1 MQCNTWT
8 RLFDIKLPS
17 DRLHLFIESAS
28 PIQYD
33 IYKSQLKRKIIMGI
47 KISVNHQAIADAL
60 IKSGDLH
67 RDDCGCGLLYEH
79 DEAQE
84 LQELIDIALDVIEV
98 FGEAGLRALSNR
110 AERRADELDIE
121 VRAKQA
127 KAEAE
132 KALREAQLSEYD
144 QLALMG
150 AVGSVGGDM
159 DAYDLAKALVS
170 RKVYTVPEIMRLS
183 REQLRHLLS

>member
-1 MQCNTWT
+1 
-8 RLFDIKLPS
+8 
-17 DRLHLFIESAS
+17 
-28 PIQYD
+28 
-33 IYKSQLKRKIIMGI
+33 MGI

-67 RDDCGCGLLYEH
+67 REDCGCGLSYEH
-79 DEAQE
+79 DDAQE
-84 LQELIDIALDVIEV
+84 LQELIDITLDVIEV

-121 VRAKQA
+121 VRAKLA

-132 KALREAQLSEYD
+132 KAMTEPQLSEYD
-144 QLALMG
+144 QLALMS
-150 AVGSVGGDM
+150 AVGSVGGDL
-159 DAYDLAKALVS
+159 DAYDMAKALVA
-170 RKVYTVPEIMRLS
+170 RKIYTVPEIMRLS

>member
-1 MQCNTWT
+1 
-8 RLFDIKLPS
+8 
-17 DRLHLFIESAS
+17 
-28 PIQYD
+28 
-33 IYKSQLKRKIIMGI
+33 MGI

-67 RDDCGCGLLYEH
+67 REDCGCGLSYEH
-79 DEAQE
+79 DDAQE
-84 LQELIDIALDVIEV
+84 FQELIDITLDVIEV

-121 VRAKQA
+121 VRAKLA

-132 KALREAQLSEYD
+132 QALGEAQLSEYD

-150 AVGSVGGDM
+150 AVGSIGGDM
-159 DAYDLAKALVS
+159 DAYDLAKTLVR
-170 RKVYTVPEIMRLS
+170 RKVYSVAEIMRLS
-183 REQLRHLLS
+183 SVQLRHLLS

>member
-1 MQCNTWT
+1 
-8 RLFDIKLPS
+8 
-17 DRLHLFIESAS
+17 
-28 PIQYD
+28 
-33 IYKSQLKRKIIMGI
+33 MGI

-67 RDDCGCGLLYEH
+67 REDCGCGLSYEH

-132 KALREAQLSEYD
+132 KAMSEAQLSEYD
-144 QLALMG
+144 QLALMS
-150 AVGSVGGDM
+150 AVGSVGGDL
-159 DAYDLAKALVS
+159 DAYDLAKALVA
-170 RKVYTVPEIMRLS
+170 RKIYTVPEIMRLS

>member
-1 MQCNTWT
+1 
-8 RLFDIKLPS
+8 
-17 DRLHLFIESAS
+17 
-28 PIQYD
+28 
-33 IYKSQLKRKIIMGI
+33 MGI

-67 RDDCGCGLLYEH
+67 REDCGCGLSYEH

-84 LQELIDIALDVIEV
+84 LQEVIDIALDVIEV
-98 FGEAGLRALSNR
+98 YGEAGLRALVNQG
-110 AERRADELDIE
+110 ERRADELDLK
-121 VRAKQA
+121 VRAAAAQA

-132 KALREAQLSEYD
+132 KALGVAQMSEYD
-144 QLALMG
+144 QLALMS
-150 AVGSVGGDM
+150 AVGSVGGDL
-159 DAYDLAKALVS
+159 DAYDMAKALVA

>member
-1 MQCNTWT
+1 
-8 RLFDIKLPS
+8 
-17 DRLHLFIESAS
+17 
-28 PIQYD
+28 
-33 IYKSQLKRKIIMGI
+33 MGI

-67 RDDCGCGLLYEH
+67 REDCGCGLSYEH

-84 LQELIDIALDVIEV
+84 LQELIDITLDVIEV

-132 KALREAQLSEYD
+132 KALGEAQLTEYD
-144 QLALMG
+144 QLALMS
-150 AVGSVGGDM
+150 AVGSIGGDV
-159 DAYDLAKALVS
+159 DAYDLAKTLVR
-170 RKVYTVPEIMRLS
+170 RKVYSVAEIMRLS
-183 REQLRHLLS
+183 SVQLRHLLS

>member
-1 MQCNTWT
+1 
-8 RLFDIKLPS
+8 
-17 DRLHLFIESAS
+17 
-28 PIQYD
+28 
-33 IYKSQLKRKIIMGI
+33 MGL

-67 RDDCGCGLLYEH
+67 REDCGCGLSYEH

-121 VRAKQA
+121 VRAKLA

-132 KALREAQLSEYD
+132 KALGEAQLSEYD
-144 QLALMG
+144 QLALMS
-150 AVGSVGGDM
+150 AVGSIGGDM
-159 DAYDLAKALVS
+159 DAYDLAKTLVS
-170 RKVYTVPEIMRLS
+170 RKVYSVAEIKRLS
-183 REQLRHLLS
+183 SVQLRHLLS

>member
-1 MQCNTWT
+1 
-8 RLFDIKLPS
+8 
-17 DRLHLFIESAS
+17 
-28 PIQYD
+28 
-33 IYKSQLKRKIIMGI
+33 MGI
-47 KISVNHQAIADAL
+47 KVSINHQAIAEAI

-67 RDDCGCGLLYEH
+67 RDDCGCGLSYEH

-84 LQELIDIALDVIEV
+84 LQELIDISLDVIEV

-121 VRAKQA
+121 VRAKLA

-132 KALREAQLSEYD
+132 KALGEAQLSEYD
-144 QLALMG
+144 QLALMS

-170 RKVYTVPEIMRLS
+170 RKIYTVPEIMRLS

>member
-1 MQCNTWT
+1 
-8 RLFDIKLPS
+8 
-17 DRLHLFIESAS
+17 
-28 PIQYD
+28 
-33 IYKSQLKRKIIMGI
+33 MGI
-47 KISVNHQAIADAL
+47 KISVNYQAIADAL

-67 RDDCGCGLLYEH
+67 RKDCGCGLSYEH

-84 LQELIDIALDVIEV
+84 LQELIDITLDVIEV

-132 KALREAQLSEYD
+132 KALGEAQLSEYD
-144 QLALMG
+144 QLALMS
-150 AVGSVGGDM
+150 AVGSIGGDM
-159 DAYDLAKALVS
+159 DAYDLAKTLVR
-170 RKVYTVPEIMRLS
+170 RKVYSVAEIMRLS
-183 REQLRHLLS
+183 SVQLRHLLS

>member
-1 MQCNTWT
+1 
-8 RLFDIKLPS
+8 
-17 DRLHLFIESAS
+17 
-28 PIQYD
+28 
-33 IYKSQLKRKIIMGI
+33 MGI

-67 RDDCGCGLLYEH
+67 REDCGCGLSYEH

-84 LQELIDIALDVIEV
+84 LQELIDITLDVIEV

-132 KALREAQLSEYD
+132 KALGEAQLSEYD
-144 QLALMG
+144 QLALMS
-150 AVGSVGGDM
+150 AVGSIGGDM
-159 DAYDLAKALVS
+159 DAYDLAKTLVR
-170 RKVYTVPEIMRLS
+170 RKVYSVAEIMRLS
-183 REQLRHLLS
+183 SVQLRHLLS

>member
-1 MQCNTWT
+1 
-8 RLFDIKLPS
+8 
-17 DRLHLFIESAS
+17 
-28 PIQYD
+28 
-33 IYKSQLKRKIIMGI
+33 MGS

-67 RDDCGCGLLYEH
+67 REDCGCGLSYEH

-84 LQELIDIALDVIEV
+84 LQELIDITLDVIEV

-132 KALREAQLSEYD
+132 KALGEAQLSEYD
-144 QLALMG
+144 QLALMS
-150 AVGSVGGDM
+150 AVGSIGGDM
-159 DAYDLAKALVS
+159 DAYDLAKTLVR
-170 RKVYTVPEIMRLS
+170 RKVYSVAEIMRLS
-183 REQLRHLLS
+183 SVQLRHLLS

>member
-1 MQCNTWT
+1 
-8 RLFDIKLPS
+8 
-17 DRLHLFIESAS
+17 
-28 PIQYD
+28 
-33 IYKSQLKRKIIMGI
+33 MGI

-67 RDDCGCGLLYEH
+67 RDDCGCGLSYEH

-98 FGEAGLRALSNR
+98 FGEVGLRALSNR

-121 VRAKQA
+121 VRAKLA

>member
-1 MQCNTWT
+1 
-8 RLFDIKLPS
+8 
-17 DRLHLFIESAS
+17 
-28 PIQYD
+28 
-33 IYKSQLKRKIIMGI
+33 MGL

-67 RDDCGCGLLYEH
+67 REDCGCGLSYEH

-121 VRAKQA
+121 VRAKLA

-132 KALREAQLSEYD
+132 KALGEAQLLEYD
-144 QLALMG
+144 QLALMS
-150 AVGSVGGDM
+150 AVGSIGGDM
-159 DAYDLAKALVS
+159 DAYDLAKTLVS
-170 RKVYTVPEIMRLS
+170 RKVYSVAEIKRLS
-183 REQLRHLLS
+183 SVQLRHLLS

>member
-1 MQCNTWT
+1 
-8 RLFDIKLPS
+8 
-17 DRLHLFIESAS
+17 
-28 PIQYD
+28 
-33 IYKSQLKRKIIMGI
+33 MGI

-67 RDDCGCGLLYEH
+67 REDCGCGLSYEY

-84 LQELIDIALDVIEV
+84 LQELIDITLDVIEV

-132 KALREAQLSEYD
+132 KALGEAQLTEYD
-144 QLALMG
+144 QLALMS
-150 AVGSVGGDM
+150 AVGSIGGDV
-159 DAYDLAKALVS
+159 DAYDLAKTLVR
-170 RKVYTVPEIMRLS
+170 RKVYSVAEIMRLS
-183 REQLRHLLS
+183 SVQLRHLLS

>member
-1 MQCNTWT
+1 
-8 RLFDIKLPS
+8 
-17 DRLHLFIESAS
+17 
-28 PIQYD
+28 
-33 IYKSQLKRKIIMGI
+33 MGI
-47 KISVNHQAIADAL
+47 KVSINHQAIAEAL

-67 RDDCGCGLLYEH
+67 REDCGCGLEYAH

-84 LQELIDIALDVIEV
+84 LQELIDISLDVIEV

-132 KALREAQLSEYD
+132 KALGETQLSEYD

-150 AVGSVGGDM
+150 AVGSIGGDM
-159 DAYDLAKALVS
+159 DAYDLAKTLVR
-170 RKVYTVPEIMRLS
+170 RKVYTVAEIMRLS
-183 REQLRHLLS
+183 SVQLRHLLS

>member
-1 MQCNTWT
+1 
-8 RLFDIKLPS
+8 
-17 DRLHLFIESAS
+17 
-28 PIQYD
+28 
-33 IYKSQLKRKIIMGI
+33 MGI
-47 KISVNHQAIADAL
+47 KVSINHQAIAGAI

-67 RDDCGCGLLYEH
+67 REDCGCGLEYAH

-84 LQELIDIALDVIEV
+84 LQELIDISLDVIEV

-121 VRAKQA
+121 VRAKLA

-132 KALREAQLSEYD
+132 KALREVQLSEYD

>member
-1 MQCNTWT
+1 
-8 RLFDIKLPS
+8 
-17 DRLHLFIESAS
+17 
-28 PIQYD
+28 
-33 IYKSQLKRKIIMGI
+33 MGI
-47 KISVNHQAIADAL
+47 KVSINHQAIAEAI

-67 RDDCGCGLLYEH
+67 REECGCGLSYEH

-84 LQELIDIALDVIEV
+84 LQEVIDIALDVIEV

-132 KALREAQLSEYD
+132 KALGEAQLSEYD
-144 QLALMG
+144 QLALMS
-150 AVGSVGGDM
+150 AVGSIGGDM
-159 DAYDLAKALVS
+159 DAYDLAKTLVR
-170 RKVYTVPEIMRLS
+170 RKVYSVAEIMRLS
-183 REQLRHLLS
+183 SVQLRHLLS

>member
-1 MQCNTWT
+1 MM
-8 RLFDIKLPS
+8 FIKPS
-17 DRLHLFIESAS
+17 
-28 PIQYD
+28 Q
-33 IYKSQLKRKIIMGI
+33 KRKIIMGI

-67 RDDCGCGLLYEH
+67 REDCGCGLAYEH

-84 LQELIDIALDVIEV
+84 LHELIGITLDVIEV
-98 FGEAGLRALSNR
+98 YGEAGLRALSNR

-132 KALREAQLSEYD
+132 KALGEAQLSEYD
-144 QLALMG
+144 QLALMS
-150 AVGSVGGDM
+150 AVGSVGGDL
-159 DAYDLAKALVS
+159 DAYDMAKALVA
-170 RKVYTVPEIMRLS
+170 RKIYTVPEIMRLS

>member
-1 MQCNTWT
+1 
-8 RLFDIKLPS
+8 
-17 DRLHLFIESAS
+17 
-28 PIQYD
+28 
-33 IYKSQLKRKIIMGI
+33 MGI

-67 RDDCGCGLLYEH
+67 REDCGYGLSYEH

-84 LQELIDIALDVIEV
+84 LQELIGITLDVIAI
-98 FGEAGLRALSNR
+98 FGAAGLRELALHAN
-110 AERRADELDIE
+110 ELADEE
-121 VRAKQA
+121 EFRAAVAQA

-132 KALREAQLSEYD
+132 KALGEAQLSEYD

-159 DAYDLAKALVS
+159 DVYDLAKALVS

>member
-1 MQCNTWT
+1 
-8 RLFDIKLPS
+8 
-17 DRLHLFIESAS
+17 
-28 PIQYD
+28 
-33 IYKSQLKRKIIMGI
+33 MGI
-47 KISVNHQAIADAL
+47 KVSINHQEIAEAL

-67 RDDCGCGLLYEH
+67 RDDCGCGLSYEH

-84 LQELIDIALDVIEV
+84 LQELIDITLDVIEV

-121 VRAKQA
+121 VRAKLA

-132 KALREAQLSEYD
+132 QALGEAQLSEYD

-150 AVGSVGGDM
+150 AVGSIGGDM
-159 DAYDLAKALVS
+159 DAYDLAKTLVR
-170 RKVYTVPEIMRLS
+170 RKVYSVAEIMRLS
-183 REQLRHLLS
+183 SVQLRHLLS

>member
-1 MQCNTWT
+1 
-8 RLFDIKLPS
+8 
-17 DRLHLFIESAS
+17 
-28 PIQYD
+28 
-33 IYKSQLKRKIIMGI
+33 MGI

-67 RDDCGCGLLYEH
+67 REDCGCGLSYEH

-84 LQELIDIALDVIEV
+84 LQELIDITLDVIEV

-110 AERRADELDIE
+110 AEMRADELDIE

-132 KALREAQLSEYD
+132 KALGEAQLSEYD
-144 QLALMG
+144 QLALMS
-150 AVGSVGGDM
+150 AVGSIGGDM
-159 DAYDLAKALVS
+159 DAYDLAKTLVR
-170 RKVYTVPEIMRLS
+170 RKVYSVAEIMRLS
-183 REQLRHLLS
+183 SVQLRHLLS

>member
-1 MQCNTWT
+1 
-8 RLFDIKLPS
+8 
-17 DRLHLFIESAS
+17 
-28 PIQYD
+28 
-33 IYKSQLKRKIIMGI
+33 MGI

-67 RDDCGCGLLYEH
+67 REDCGCVLSYEH

-84 LQELIDIALDVIEV
+84 LQELIDISLDVIEV

-121 VRAKQA
+121 VRAKLA

-132 KALREAQLSEYD
+132 KAMGVAQLSEYD
-144 QLALMG
+144 QIALMS
-150 AVGSVGGDM
+150 AVGSIGGDM
-159 DAYDLAKALVS
+159 DAYDLAKTLVR
-170 RKVYTVPEIMRLS
+170 RKVYSVAEIMRLS
-183 REQLRHLLS
+183 SVQLRHLLS

>member
-1 MQCNTWT
+1 
-8 RLFDIKLPS
+8 
-17 DRLHLFIESAS
+17 
-28 PIQYD
+28 
-33 IYKSQLKRKIIMGI
+33 MGI

-67 RDDCGCGLLYEH
+67 REDCGCGLSYEH
-79 DEAQE
+79 DDAEE
-84 LQELIDIALDVIEV
+84 LQEVIDIALDVIEIY
-98 FGEAGLRALSNR
+98 GEAGLRALANR

-132 KALREAQLSEYD
+132 KALGGAQLSEYD
-144 QLALMG
+144 QLALMS
-150 AVGSVGGDM
+150 AVGSVGGDL
-159 DAYDLAKALVS
+159 DAYDMAKALVA
-170 RKVYTVPEIMRLS
+170 RKIYTVPEIMRLS